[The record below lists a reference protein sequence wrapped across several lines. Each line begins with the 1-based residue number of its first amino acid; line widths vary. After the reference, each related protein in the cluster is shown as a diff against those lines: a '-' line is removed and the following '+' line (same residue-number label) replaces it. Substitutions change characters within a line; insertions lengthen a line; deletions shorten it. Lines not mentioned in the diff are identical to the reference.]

1 MFCVVVLYS
10 LKFDHADCIDD
21 VIDVVVDDDMMIN
34 GSTFWKL
41 SISFFLFSF
50 FFFSHAYTHTHTR
63 MRSILYILKY
73 GEVIRCYS
81 RPVCLGIVKRVK
93 CIRVHFLFIFW

>member
-21 VIDVVVDDDMMIN
+21 VVVDDDMIIN

-41 SISFFLFSF
+41 SISFFLLFTRV
-50 FFFSHAYTHTHTR
+50 HAHARTHAFYIIYT
-63 MRSILYILKY
+63 
-73 GEVIRCYS
+73 EIRGSYTTCYS
-81 RPVCLGIVKRVK
+81 RRVCLGIVKQVK
-93 CIRVHFLFIFW
+93 CIRVHFLFIF